1 MTTEQTYAGYSAGEL
16 RRMIQ
21 RGIPPTDVPMT
32 GEMWQDYIAM
42 YDAATAILAL
52 LDRIAALE
60 AEAAPLRALWAAVEG
75 LEQAIKPKGVLTVQY
90 AWHQDEQPAHF
101 VTHLRDTTDPYHRGY
116 LFGRPTLAAA
126 LVDIALAAQVGEAP
140 DA

>member
-1 MTTEQTYAGYSAGEL
+1 MTTEQTYAGYSADEL

-42 YDAATAILAL
+42 YDAATAIPAL

-60 AEAAPLRALWAAVEG
+60 AEAAPLRELWAAVEG
-75 LEQAIKPKGVLTVQY
+75 LEHRMRTDKEDVFHVRVALSHKQPGQISAALVGRVGEGKKHMGAI
-90 AWHQDEQPAHF
+90 DE
-101 VTHLRDTTDPYHRGY
+101 VRE
-116 LFGRPTLAAA
+116 PTLAAA
-126 LVDIALAAQVGEAP
+126 LIALGEPAP
-140 DA
+140 